1 MEPRFFN
8 PWGNL
13 RITRHNLPHWQQAGA
28 SIFVTFRLAD
38 SLPVKLLAELA
49 DERAAWLK
57 ARETPLSPADEAI
70 YHRLFSTKLDAWLDA
85 GHGDCLLR
93 DAQAQ
98 AVLRE
103 TLEHFDGVRYQLIAW
118 VIMPN
123 HVHVC
128 FSLYEGWSLERVM
141 FTWKRRSAGELNRL
155 TGRKGWSGSAIT
167 LIAWCGTRSIS
178 GRFSGTLRAIRSGQN
193 CGKVNLHF
201 GCEGMFKS

>member
-128 FSLYEGWSLERVM
+128 FLLYEGWSLERVM

-155 TGRKGWSGSAIT
+155 TGRKGVVWQRDYFDRLVRDAE
-167 LIAWCGTRSIS
+167 
-178 GRFSGTLRAIRSGQN
+178 
-193 CGKVNLHF
+193 HF
-201 GCEGMFKS
+201 GKILRYIKGNPERAKLREGEFALWVRGDV